1 MAQKTLIIAEKPS
14 VASDIA
20 KALGGIPKID
30 DRFENE
36 EYVVSSAVGHLV
48 ELFMPEDIDPKLK
61 RWALQS
67 LPIIPEK
74 FDLKPIEKTQ
84 KKFQDLKRLLGR
96 SDITAVVNACDAGRE
111 GELIFAYLYDLA
123 KCKKPIQRLWMMS
136 MTSEGIRDAFSKMRS
151 ADQMMPLQ
159 EAARCRSE
167 SDWLIGINGTRALTT
182 RMYGGRVGNVATV
195 GRVQTP
201 TLAMVVAREKAIRNF
216 EPRAFW
222 RIEGNFKIH
231 AGEYRG
237 VLQKKD
243 WKKNNDEHDRI
254 DRYWNKSDVE
264 LLIEKLSHAP
274 EAFVT
279 EEKKRSKQASPRL
292 YDLTTLQREA
302 NNRFGFPAGRTLQI
316 AQGLYE
322 KHKVLTYP
330 RTDSRALP
338 EDYLQTCH
346 DTLRSL
352 SGGLTKPAEQ
362 VLENDWLKLDKRIF
376 NNKEVSDHFAIIPT
390 PQAPKNL
397 SEEEAKIYDM
407 VARRFIA
414 VFYPPAEFDVT
425 TRLSLIEDATFK
437 TEGKVLVKPGW
448 MEVYGKEAVDE
459 QNLPALQPQDGNPP
473 KAQVVGLETIEEATK
488 PPPRYT
494 EATLLSAMEGAG
506 KLVEDEELA
515 DAMKEK
521 GLGTPAT
528 RAQIMDHL
536 IREKYMERVQR
547 ELHPTVKAENLIEFL
562 QATQVEFL
570 TSPTMTGQWEFK
582 LSEIQAG
589 RFTRKAFMT
598 EIGDQTRLMIDH
610 IKAFNEEATSTTVTD
625 VLSPTDNEPLL
636 ETLRTYRSK
645 DGNLIIY
652 KTMGNRKL
660 ELEEVRL
667 LLANGTIG
675 PLDGFKSKAG
685 KPFSAILKYD
695 PEAKKVGFVF
705 EGSGDEGSDEAI
717 DFTTFPSLGEC
728 PRCKQGILRETPN
741 SYICDHFKKE
751 GGCTLKISRMIL
763 GKTIPQDQLLKLL
776 NEKKT
781 DLLDGFRSNRTRRL
795 FKAHL
800 IMKEDGAIGFEF
812 AAREPKAPAAK
823 KAARKTAKKATKK
836 EE

>member
-1 MAQKTLIIAEKPS
+1 MAHKTLIIAEKPS

-20 KALGGIPKID
+20 KALGKIPKID

-36 EYVVSSAVGHLV
+36 EYVISSAVGHLV

-67 LPIIPEK
+67 LPIIPQK
-74 FDLKPIEKTQ
+74 FDLKPIERTQ
-84 KKFQDLKRLLGR
+84 KKFQELKRLLSR
-96 SDITAVVNACDAGRE
+96 SDIQTVVNACDAGRE

-136 MTSEGIRDAFSKMRS
+136 MTSDGILGAFSKMRS
-151 ADQMMPLQ
+151 AEQMMPLQ

-182 RMYGGRVGNVATV
+182 RMYGGRIGNVATV

-201 TLAMVVAREKAIRNF
+201 TLAMVVAREKAIRSF
-216 EPRAFW
+216 EPRLFW
-222 RIEGNFKIH
+222 RIEGRFQIH
-231 AGEYRG
+231 AGEYKG

-243 WKKNNDEHDRI
+243 WKKSNDEHDRI
-254 DRYWNKSDVE
+254 DRHWSKEEVGA
-264 LLIEKLSHAP
+264 LVEKLRGVPTAI
-274 EAFVT
+274 VT

-346 DTLRSL
+346 DTLRAL
-352 SGGLTKPAEQ
+352 SGGLEKHADQ
-362 VLENDWLKLDKRIF
+362 VLSNDWLKLDKRIF

-390 PQAPKNL
+390 PQPPKNL
-397 SEEEAKIYDM
+397 SEEESKIYDM

-414 VFYPPAEFDVT
+414 VFYPSAEFDIT
-425 TRLSLIEDATFK
+425 TRLSTVQDAVFK

-459 QNLPALQPQDGNPP
+459 QSLPALQTEDGKPP
-473 KAQVVGLETIEEATK
+473 IAKVLGLDTVEEATK

-515 DAMKEK
+515 DAMKDK

-528 RAQIMDHL
+528 RAQTIDHL

-547 ELHPTVKAENLIEFL
+547 ELHPTVKAENLVEFL

-589 RFTRKAFMT
+589 RFTRAAFMH
-598 EIGDQTRLMIDH
+598 EIGEQTRVMIEH
-610 IKAFNEEATSTTVTD
+610 IKAFNEEGTSTTVTD
-625 VLSPTDNEPLL
+625 MLSPTDQQPML
-636 ETLRTYRSK
+636 ETLRTYRSQ
-645 DGNLIIY
+645 DGNLVIY

-660 ELEEVRL
+660 ELEEVRVL
-667 LLANGTIG
+667 LDKGTIG
-675 PLDGFKSKAG
+675 PIDGFKSKAG

-705 EGSGDEGSDEAI
+705 EGSSEGGADDAV
-717 DFTTFPSLGEC
+717 DLTTFPSLGEC

-763 GKTIPQDQLLKLL
+763 GKTLPPDQLLKLL
-776 NEKKT
+776 QEKKT

-800 IMKEDGAIGFEF
+800 ILKEDGGIGFEF
-812 AAREPKAPAAK
+812 AAREPKVPGAK
-823 KAARKTAKKATKK
+823 KIARKSTKK
-836 EE
+836 EASGD

>member
-96 SDITAVVNACDAGRE
+96 SDIQNVVNACDAGRE
-111 GELIFAYLYDLA
+111 GELIFAYLYELA

-151 ADQMMPLQ
+151 AEQMMPLQ

-182 RMYGGRVGNVATV
+182 RMYGGRIGNVATV

-201 TLAMVVAREKAIRNF
+201 TLAMVVAREKAIRDF
-216 EPRAFW
+216 KPRAFW

-254 DRYWNKSDVE
+254 DRHWDKNEVD
-264 LLIEKLSHAP
+264 LLIEKLADAP
-274 EAFVT
+274 QALVT

-352 SGGLTKPAEQ
+352 AGGLQKPAEQ
-362 VLENDWLKLDKRIF
+362 VLSNDWLRLDKRIF

-390 PQAPKNL
+390 PQVPKNL
-397 SEEEAKIYDM
+397 TEEEVKIYDM

-425 TRLSLIEDATFK
+425 TRFSLVEDATFK

-459 QNLPALQPQDGNPP
+459 QSLPALSPADGNPP
-473 KAQVVGLETIEEATK
+473 KAEVLGLETIEEATK

-562 QATQVEFL
+562 EATQVEFL

-589 RFTRKAFMT
+589 RFTRLAFMK
-598 EIGDQTRLMIDH
+598 EITLKRLM
-610 IKAFNEEATSTTVTD
+610 KK
-625 VLSPTDNEPLL
+625 
-636 ETLRTYRSK
+636 LRA
-645 DGNLIIY
+645 
-652 KTMGNRKL
+652 
-660 ELEEVRL
+660 L
-667 LLANGTIG
+667 LL
-675 PLDGFKSKAG
+675 PMF
-685 KPFSAILKYD
+685 Y
-695 PEAKKVGFVF
+695 
-705 EGSGDEGSDEAI
+705 
-717 DFTTFPSLGEC
+717 
-728 PRCKQGILRETPN
+728 LRP
-741 SYICDHFKKE
+741 IM
-751 GGCTLKISRMIL
+751 SRS
-763 GKTIPQDQLLKLL
+763 LKLCVPIAL
-776 NEKKT
+776 KM
-781 DLLDGFRSNRTRRL
+781 G
-795 FKAHL
+795 
-800 IMKEDGAIGFEF
+800 I
-812 AAREPKAPAAK
+812 
-823 KAARKTAKKATKK
+823 
-836 EE
+836 